1 MTVLYYYFFIAKDR
15 LKSIR
20 ENILYSKSLRKVLG
34 NLVLCFISLIAV
46 PFSYSY
52 LLIYLGNWISKSLI
66 SSGLLIENKIMQ
78 FMLLGFLLVIVID
91 TVVLL
96 IISVL
101 GSGALSLWI
110 MARYSYELFG
120 KELQDKK
127 EKRVANLPDSKKE
140 SVNFL
145 KYSLMILLAMILVV
159 ALLYIFNAELLL
171 RLLDFIFEIFQ
182 KILDLFS
189 EVTDFLFR
197 VWASPLSLFK

>member
-1 MTVLYYYFFIAKDR
+1 MNF
-15 LKSIR
+15 
-20 ENILYSKSLRKVLG
+20 
-34 NLVLCFISLIAV
+34 
-46 PFSYSY
+46 
-52 LLIYLGNWISKSLI
+52 
-66 SSGLLIENKIMQ
+66 
-78 FMLLGFLLVIVID
+78 
-91 TVVLL
+91 
-96 IISVL
+96 
-101 GSGALSLWI
+101 
-110 MARYSYELFG
+110 FG
-120 KELQDKK
+120 KELQNKK

-197 VWASPLSLFK
+197 VWPSPLSLFK

>member
-34 NLVLCFISLIAV
+34 NIVLCFISLIAI
-46 PFSYSY
+46 PISYSRF
-52 LLIYLGNWISKSLI
+52 LIYLANWILMSLI
-66 SSGLLIENKIMQ
+66 SSGLIENKIMQ
-78 FMLLGFLLVIVID
+78 FMLLGFLLIIVID

-197 VWASPLSLFK
+197 VWPSPLSLFK

>member
-1 MTVLYYYFFIAKDR
+1 M
-15 LKSIR
+15 
-20 ENILYSKSLRKVLG
+20 
-34 NLVLCFISLIAV
+34 
-46 PFSYSY
+46 
-52 LLIYLGNWISKSLI
+52 SLI
-66 SSGLLIENKIMQ
+66 SSGVIENKAI
-78 FMLLGFLLVIVID
+78 LLILGCVSLITIIEIVGM
-91 TVVLL
+91 L
-96 IISVL
+96 IISLL
-101 GSGALSLWI
+101 GILALSFWT
-110 MARYSYELFG
+110 MARWFYELFG
-120 KELQDKK
+120 KELQNKE

-197 VWASPLSLFK
+197 VWPSPLSLFK

>member
-1 MTVLYYYFFIAKDR
+1 
-15 LKSIR
+15 
-20 ENILYSKSLRKVLG
+20 
-34 NLVLCFISLIAV
+34 
-46 PFSYSY
+46 
-52 LLIYLGNWISKSLI
+52 
-66 SSGLLIENKIMQ
+66 
-78 FMLLGFLLVIVID
+78 MLLGFLLVIVID

-120 KELQDKK
+120 KELQEKK

-145 KYSLMILLAMILVV
+145 RYSLMILLAMILVV

-171 RLLDFIFEIFQ
+171 KLLNLIIDFCQ
-182 KILDLFS
+182 KFIDLFS
-189 EVTDFLFR
+189 F
-197 VWASPLSLFK
+197 

>member
-1 MTVLYYYFFIAKDR
+1 MTALYYYLFINKGI

-20 ENILYSKSLRKVLG
+20 ENILYSKSLRKVLA
-34 NLVLCFISLIAV
+34 NIVLCFISLIAI
-46 PFSYSY
+46 PFSYSF
-52 LLIYLGNWISKSLI
+52 LLIYINNWISMSLI
-66 SSGLLIENKIMQ
+66 SSGVIENKAI
-78 FMLLGFLLVIVID
+78 LLILGCVSLITIIEMAGM
-91 TVVLL
+91 L
-96 IISVL
+96 IISLL
-101 GSGALSLWI
+101 GILALSFWI

-120 KELQDKK
+120 KELQNKK
-127 EKRVANLPDSKKE
+127 EKKIANLPDSKKE

-145 KYSLMILLAMILVV
+145 KYSLIILLAMILVV

-197 VWASPLSLFK
+197 VWPSPLSLFK

>member
-1 MTVLYYYFFIAKDR
+1 MTALYYYLFINKGI

-20 ENILYSKSLRKVLG
+20 ENILYSKSLRKVLVNIIYG
-34 NLVLCFISLIAV
+34 AISFNAI
-46 PFSYSY
+46 PFSYSF
-52 LLIYLGNWISKSLI
+52 LLIYINNWISMSLI
-66 SSGLLIENKIMQ
+66 SSGVIENKAI
-78 FMLLGFLLVIVID
+78 LLILGCVSLITIIEMAGM
-91 TVVLL
+91 L
-96 IISVL
+96 IISLL
-101 GSGALSLWI
+101 GIMALSFWI

-120 KELQDKK
+120 KELQNKK
-127 EKRVANLPDSKKE
+127 EKRIANLPDSKKE

-145 KYSLMILLAMILVV
+145 KYSLIILLAMILVV

-197 VWASPLSLFK
+197 VWPSPLSLFK

>member
-1 MTVLYYYFFIAKDR
+1 MTVLYYYLFIEKDR
-15 LKSIR
+15 LKFIR
-20 ENILYSKSLRKVLG
+20 ENILYSKSLRKVLA
-34 NLVLCFISLIAV
+34 NIVLCFVSLIAV

-52 LLIYLGNWISKSLI
+52 LPMYLAKWISMSLI
-66 SSGLLIENKIMQ
+66 SSGLIENKIMQ
-78 FMLLGFLLVIVID
+78 FMLLGLLLIFFIEIVG
-91 TVVLL
+91 LL

-101 GSGALSLWI
+101 GSLALSFWI

-120 KELQDKK
+120 KELQNKK

-145 KYSLMILLAMILVV
+145 KYSLIILLAMILVV

-197 VWASPLSLFK
+197 VWPSPLSLFK

>member
-1 MTVLYYYFFIAKDR
+1 MNF
-15 LKSIR
+15 
-20 ENILYSKSLRKVLG
+20 
-34 NLVLCFISLIAV
+34 
-46 PFSYSY
+46 
-52 LLIYLGNWISKSLI
+52 
-66 SSGLLIENKIMQ
+66 
-78 FMLLGFLLVIVID
+78 
-91 TVVLL
+91 
-96 IISVL
+96 
-101 GSGALSLWI
+101 
-110 MARYSYELFG
+110 FG
-120 KELQDKK
+120 KELQNKR

-197 VWASPLSLFK
+197 VWPSPLSLFK

>member
-1 MTVLYYYFFIAKDR
+1 M
-15 LKSIR
+15 
-20 ENILYSKSLRKVLG
+20 N
-34 NLVLCFISLIAV
+34 
-46 PFSYSY
+46 
-52 LLIYLGNWISKSLI
+52 
-66 SSGLLIENKIMQ
+66 
-78 FMLLGFLLVIVID
+78 
-91 TVVLL
+91 
-96 IISVL
+96 
-101 GSGALSLWI
+101 
-110 MARYSYELFG
+110 
-120 KELQDKK
+120 KK

-197 VWASPLSLFK
+197 VWPSPLSLFK

>member
-1 MTVLYYYFFIAKDR
+1 MTALYYYLFINKGI

-20 ENILYSKSLRKVLG
+20 ENILYSKSLRKVLA
-34 NLVLCFISLIAV
+34 NIVLCFISLIAI
-46 PFSYSY
+46 PFSYSV
-52 LLIYLGNWISKSLI
+52 LLIYINNWISMSLI
-66 SSGLLIENKIMQ
+66 SSGVIENKAI
-78 FMLLGFLLVIVID
+78 LLILGCVSLITIIEMAGM
-91 TVVLL
+91 L
-96 IISVL
+96 IISLL
-101 GSGALSLWI
+101 GILALSFWI

-120 KELQDKK
+120 KELQNKK
-127 EKRVANLPDSKKE
+127 EKRIANLPDSKKE

-197 VWASPLSLFK
+197 VWPSPLSLFK

>member
-1 MTVLYYYFFIAKDR
+1 MTALYYYLFINKGI

-20 ENILYSKSLRKVLG
+20 ENILYSKSLRKVLA
-34 NLVLCFISLIAV
+34 NIVLCFISLIAI
-46 PFSYSY
+46 PFSYSF
-52 LLIYLGNWISKSLI
+52 LLIYINNWISMLLI
-66 SSGLLIENKIMQ
+66 SSGVIENKAI
-78 FMLLGFLLVIVID
+78 LLILGCVSLITIIEMAGM
-91 TVVLL
+91 L
-96 IISVL
+96 IISLL
-101 GSGALSLWI
+101 GILALSFWI

-120 KELQDKK
+120 KELQNKK
-127 EKRVANLPDSKKE
+127 EKRIANLPDSKKE

-145 KYSLMILLAMILVV
+145 KYSLIILLAMILVV

-197 VWASPLSLFK
+197 VWPSPLSLFK